1 MTLKFSGTRALLIGG
16 TCTIGLFLAERMIKK
31 GLFPV
36 LTYRNKEGNTCIKEV
51 LEDYDD
57 RYMTIY
63 LDLGDPDSI
72 NSLFKRIDN
81 DLDFLVDFA
90 QTGFE
95 SLIASANHET
105 VCKYFAQNVSSRFFI
120 IKRAARAMLKKK
132 RGRMVFISSSAAK
145 RANPGQG
152 FYAAAKLASEAI
164 YRNLGLELGS
174 RGITTVSLRPGYVD
188 EGRGKD
194 FINKSGKDVLEKV
207 PIKRA
212 INVKELA
219 ETILFFLSDSAAGF
233 NATEISMDGG
243 LAAGK

>member
-1 MTLKFSGTRALLIGG
+1 MTLKFSGSRSLIIGG
-16 TCTIGLFLAERMIKK
+16 TCTIGLFLAGRMIKK
-31 GLFPV
+31 GLFPM
-36 LTYRNKEGNTCIKEV
+36 LTYRNKKGETCIKEA
-51 LEDYDD
+51 LEGYDD
-57 RYMTIY
+57 KYRTIY
-63 LDLGDPDSI
+63 LDLCDPDSI
-72 NSLFKRIDN
+72 NPLFKRIDN

-105 VCKYFAQNVSSRFFI
+105 VCKYFAQNVSSRAFI
-120 IKRAARAMLKKK
+120 IKSAARAMLKKK
-132 RGRMVFISSSAAK
+132 KGRMIYISSSAAK
-145 RANPGQG
+145 RPNPGQG

-164 YRNLGLELGS
+164 YKNLGLELGS
-174 RGITTVSLRPGYVD
+174 RGITTISLRPGYVD

-194 FINKSGKDVLEKV
+194 FINKSGTDVLEKV

-219 ETILFFLSDSAAGF
+219 ETILFFLSDGAAGF

-243 LAAGK
+243 LTAGK